1 MIEPAL
7 RVEGVRK
14 SYGQVEVLK
23 GIDMQVKPGEVA
35 CLVGP
40 SGSGKSTFLRCI
52 NHLEKINSGRL
63 YVAGELVGYEEKNGR
78 LYEFNTMKKEVS
90 RYTEEYINKHRA
102 FGELGHPESPS
113 INLDRVSHMIVGLRE
128 DGNTWVGKAKI
139 LDTPMGNIAR
149 SLIEGGAQLGVSSR
163 GMGSLKNVNGVNVVQ
178 PDFYLA
184 TAADIVADPSAPGA
198 FVQGIME
205 GKEWMLV
212 NGVWTEQYVEEAKR
226 EIKKAS
232 KKDIEKV
239 SLHIFENFMK
249 KL

>member
-1 MIEPAL
+1 MKLIKEINDNVNYTYLEEANGKKCLHIEGPFL
-7 RVEGVRK
+7 
-14 SYGQVEVLK
+14 
-23 GIDMQVKPGEVA
+23 VA
-35 CLVGP
+35 ET
-40 SGSGKSTFLRCI
+40 K
-52 NHLEKINSGRL
+52 N
-63 YVAGELVGYEEKNGR
+63 KNGR
-78 LYEFNTMKKEVS
+78 LYEYNTMKKEVD
-90 RYTEEYINKHRA
+90 RYTSEYINKSRA

-212 NGVWTEQYVEEAKR
+212 NGVWTEQYIEEAKR

>member
-1 MIEPAL
+1 MKLIKEITETVSYLVEEADGKKSLHIEGPFL
-7 RVEGVRK
+7 
-14 SYGQVEVLK
+14 
-23 GIDMQVKPGEVA
+23 VA
-35 CLVGP
+35 
-40 SGSGKSTFLRCI
+40 
-52 NHLEKINSGRL
+52 EKKNR
-63 YVAGELVGYEEKNGR
+63 NGR
-78 LYEFNTMKKEVS
+78 LYEYNTMKKEVA

-113 INLDRVSHMIVGLRE
+113 INLDRVSHMITSLRE
-128 DGNTWVGKAKI
+128 DGNTWIGKAKI

-212 NGVWTEQYVEEAKR
+212 NGVWTEQDHSQAIQKIRQASRQEIEE
-226 EIKKAS
+226 
-232 KKDIEKV
+232 V

>member
-1 MIEPAL
+1 MKLIKEITETVSYLVEESDGKKSLHIEGPFL
-7 RVEGVRK
+7 
-14 SYGQVEVLK
+14 
-23 GIDMQVKPGEVA
+23 VA
-35 CLVGP
+35 
-40 SGSGKSTFLRCI
+40 
-52 NHLEKINSGRL
+52 EKKNR
-63 YVAGELVGYEEKNGR
+63 NGR
-78 LYEFNTMKKEVS
+78 LYEYNTMKKEVA

-113 INLDRVSHMIVGLRE
+113 INLDRVSHMITSLRE
-128 DGNTWVGKAKI
+128 DGNTWIGKAKI

-212 NGVWTEQYVEEAKR
+212 NGVWTEQDHSQAIQQIRQASRQEIEE
-226 EIKKAS
+226 
-232 KKDIEKV
+232 V